1 MAVRKHWADDET
13 PDVPDNVIEAPITP
27 RRTSVSD
34 ILRARRIE
42 CGLEVS
48 HVAQVLRIRPAV
60 LIAIENGQFDQL
72 PGAAY
77 AVGFV
82 RSYGTYLGLDA
93 EALVLRF
100 KNETAEASQRP
111 VLEFPLPIRDSRVPT
126 GPLLIICVL
135 LAVITYG
142 GWYYFIAKPS
152 HLAEIVPGVPEQLHR
167 LLDAP
172 VVKPAPPAPVQ
183 TVTGAT
189 PVPAGAPAAAASGA
203 TASAVESASAP
214 ATVAPATAAQPQPQQ
229 QAAAAIIATPTP
241 ITATSTAAPA
251 APVPQTAVDGVPPV
265 DRLPSATATAAPPAA
280 PDLAQPAM
288 TGDSA
293 AKLADGT
300 YGAPDGQARVVLH
313 ATSDSWI
320 QVRDKTSNLLF
331 TRVLKPGE
339 HYNVPN
345 EQGLTMIAGNAGGLD
360 ITVDGMNVPKIGEA
374 GRVARNVSLDPDRLL
389 AVPPHVN

>member
-13 PDVPDNVIEAPITP
+13 PEVPDNVIEAPITP

-142 GWYYFIAKPS
+142 GWYYFIAKPG
-152 HLAEIVPGVPEQLHR
+152 HLAEIVPGVPERLHR

-172 VVKPAPPAPVQ
+172 VVQPAPPAPAQ
-183 TVTGAT
+183 TVTAATT
-189 PVPAGAPAAAASGA
+189 PVPAGAPAVATPGTTAPTLQPTAATATPAAAPIVTTPSPIA
-203 TASAVESASAP
+203 AP
-214 ATVAPATAAQPQPQQ
+214 PTVAPATAA
-229 QAAAAIIATPTP
+229 
-241 ITATSTAAPA
+241 
-251 APVPQTAVDGVPPV
+251 PQTVVDGVPPV
-265 DRLPSATATAAPPAA
+265 DHLPAATAVAATPSA
-280 PDLAQPAM
+280 PDLAQPAV
-288 TGDSA
+288 TGDPT
-293 AKLADGT
+293 AKLIDGT

-313 ATSDSWI
+313 ANSDSWI

-389 AVPPHVN
+389 GAQPHVN

>member
-1 MAVRKHWADDET
+1 MAVRKHWPDDET
-13 PDVPDNVIEAPITP
+13 PEVPDNVIEAPMTP

-34 ILRARRIE
+34 VLRARRIE

-48 HVAQVLRIRPAV
+48 HVAQVLRIREPV

-82 RSYGTYLGLDA
+82 RSYSTYLGLDA
-93 EALVLRF
+93 EALVVRF
-100 KNETAEASQRP
+100 KAETEEASRRP
-111 VLEFPLPIRDSRVPT
+111 SLEFPLPIRDSRVPT

-135 LAVITYG
+135 LAVLVYG
-142 GWYYFIAKPS
+142 GWYYFIAKPGQ
-152 HLAEIVPGVPEQLHR
+152 LAGIVPGVPERLQR
-167 LLDAP
+167 LLEAP
-172 VVKPAPPAPVQ
+172 APQPAPPVPVQ
-183 TVTGAT
+183 TASVA
-189 PVPAGAPAAAASGA
+189 PAPAAPQPATTAPTIAPAPVAQQSAAATPTIVSGSA
-203 TASAVESASAP
+203 PAVTAPAASAP
-214 ATVAPATAAQPQPQQ
+214 AQQ
-229 QAAAAIIATPTP
+229 Q
-241 ITATSTAAPA
+241 
-251 APVPQTAVDGVPPV
+251 VAVDGVPPV
-265 DRLPSATATAAPPAA
+265 DRLPAATPAAPPAS
-280 PDLAQPAM
+280 PDLTQPAVS
-288 TGDSA
+288 GDT
-293 AKLADGT
+293 AKPANDGS
-300 YGAPDGQARVVLH
+300 YGAPDGSVRVVLR

-360 ITVDGMNVPKIGEA
+360 ITVDGMNVAKIGEA

-389 AVPPHVN
+389 GAQPHVN